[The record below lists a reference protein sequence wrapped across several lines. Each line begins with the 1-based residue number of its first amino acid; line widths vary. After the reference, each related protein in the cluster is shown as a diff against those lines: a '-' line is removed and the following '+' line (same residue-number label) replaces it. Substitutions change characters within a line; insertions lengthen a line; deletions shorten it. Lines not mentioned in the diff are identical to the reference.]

1 MASNWSGNIS
11 FGESQYFEPR
21 SIDELQELVS
31 TNQKIRVRGSAHS
44 FNSIADTNS
53 IAINLAHLPKT
64 LKIDRDRK
72 VVEVSASL
80 KYGEFI
86 PALHQQMGA
95 LKSSVTSTYICRWF
109 GSYSNSWFWNRKS
122 ELGISRE
129 CNSLY

>member
-11 FGESQYFEPR
+11 FGESAYFEPR

-31 TNQKIRVRGSAHS
+31 RRQKIRVRGSAHS

-53 IAINLAHLPKT
+53 IAINLAHLPQT
-64 LKIDRDRK
+64 FKIDSDRK

-86 PALHQQMGA
+86 PALHQQGWA
-95 LKSSVTSTYICRWF
+95 L
-109 GSYSNSWFWNRKS
+109 SNATNNPPRNQS
-122 ELGISRE
+122 
-129 CNSLY
+129 